1 LTWDIYISD
10 LKTITIWSNWK
21 ISKQRWI
28 Y

>member
-10 LKTITIWSNWK
+10 LKTQTIWSNWK

>member
-10 LKTITIWSNWK
+10 LKTKTIWSNWK